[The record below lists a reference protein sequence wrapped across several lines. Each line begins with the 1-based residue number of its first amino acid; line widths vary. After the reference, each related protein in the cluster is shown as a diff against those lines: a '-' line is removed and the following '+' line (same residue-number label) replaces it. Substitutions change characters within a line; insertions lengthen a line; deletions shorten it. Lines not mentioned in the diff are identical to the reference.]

1 MPLCLTLTYNSQW
14 TIICHQATRTLF
26 RLTSWQSPCCAPSH
40 ATAVRR
46 FWLLLPCGTG
56 WTSTARF
63 NNSNRFHFTFQ
74 HQLGCQCNIEWCHY
88 NRPISYQDTLTGR
101 FGYHVASLKTKLQ
114 SFPSKADYTHDPT
127 NKLRHPPRKINM
139 RALGICLLLALDWLT
154 VELATFPRCTL
165 WESASAFCVSFAVAL
180 FVGFNI
186 QLSWSDNSYLFAARP
201 PGQRRRWAM
210 QHSDKKN
217 HCPFKKITWSL
228 QTGEVGSSIF
238 FCRGCPVCLSQA
250 TGHHRRGWG
259 VFLFVGHMWTPWKLL
274 GFRQATWKRMLM
286 PYLGKWIATGPP
298 TQYQSQLGL
307 VHFLVG
313 NH

>member
-101 FGYHVASLKTKLQ
+101 FGYHVAYFK
-114 SFPSKADYTHDPT
+114 SFTSIYQLADHFPITLI
-127 NKLRHPPRKINM
+127 NKLCHPPREINM
-139 RALGICLLLALDWLT
+139 RALGLPSSPWLIDRGT
-154 VELATFPRCTL
+154 GHLPPLHSLGVCFG
-165 WESASAFCVSFAVAL
+165 FFYVVYAVAL
-180 FVGFNI
+180 LLVFISNFHEATFSLLSCSWQKGDRPDNGDVEPCSI
-186 QLSWSDNSYLFAARP
+186 QEKKPCARSP
-201 PGQRRRWAM
+201 
-210 QHSDKKN
+210 
-217 HCPFKKITWSL
+217 
-228 QTGEVGSSIF
+228 
-238 FCRGCPVCLSQA
+238 
-250 TGHHRRGWG
+250 
-259 VFLFVGHMWTPWKLL
+259 
-274 GFRQATWKRMLM
+274 RM
-286 PYLGKWIATGPP
+286 
-298 TQYQSQLGL
+298 
-307 VHFLVG
+307 
-313 NH
+313 